1 MKNMFKKLV
10 CVGLVGLF
18 VLGNTCNT
26 VEAEIIQGKNGT
38 VYINYDKIEE
48 QENKLVLEEC
58 FKIKSYKTIWNKK
71 KNTYTVEFKTNKKT
85 SCKDVKKIVKQ
96 VAKKLHGS
104 TTIEKEFKEFRT
116 YNILVKAK
124 DKKGHIHTSYIK
136 GHKIIK

>member
-18 VLGNTCNT
+18 VLGS
-26 VEAEIIQGKNGT
+26 VGVAEAKIIQGTKGRT
-38 VYINYDKIEE
+38 YITMDKIELE
-48 QENKLVLEEC
+48 ENKLVLEEC

-71 KNTYTVEFKTNKKT
+71 KNIYTVEFKTNKKT
-85 SCKDVKKIVKQ
+85 SCKDTKKIVKQ

-104 TTIEKEFKEFRT
+104 DTIEKEFKEFRT

-124 DKKGHIHTSYIK
+124 DKKGHTHISYIK

>member
-1 MKNMFKKLV
+1 MKNMFKKLA
-10 CVGLVGLF
+10 CVGLVGLMF
-18 VLGNTCNT
+18 LGS
-26 VEAEIIQGKNGT
+26 VGIAEAKVIQGKDGKT
-38 VYINYDKIEE
+38 YITMDKIELE
-48 QENKLVLEEC
+48 ENKLVLEEC

-71 KNTYTVEFKTNKKT
+71 KNTYTVEFKANKKT

-104 TTIEKEFKEFRT
+104 TIEKEFKEFRT

-136 GHKIIK
+136 GHKVK

>member
-1 MKNMFKKLV
+1 MKKLIKKIV

-18 VLGNTCNT
+18 VLGS
-26 VEAEIIQGKNGT
+26 VGVAEAKVNQGKEGKT
-38 VYINYDKIEE
+38 YITMDKIELE
-48 QENKLVLEEC
+48 ENKLVLEEC

-71 KNTYTVEFKTNKKT
+71 KNTYTVEFKTNKKK

-104 TTIEKEFKEFRT
+104 TIEKEFKEFRT

-124 DKKGHIHTSYIK
+124 DKKGHTHISYIK
-136 GHKIIK
+136 GHKVIK

>member
-1 MKNMFKKLV
+1 MKNMFKKIV
-10 CVGLVGLF
+10 CVGLVGLMF
-18 VLGNTCNT
+18 LGNTCNT
-26 VEAEIIQGKNGT
+26 VEAEIIQGTKGKT
-38 VYINYDKIEE
+38 YITMDKIELE
-48 QENKLVLEEC
+48 ENKLVLEEC

-104 TTIEKEFKEFRT
+104 TIEKEFKEFRT

-136 GHKIIK
+136 GHKVIK

>member
-1 MKNMFKKLV
+1 MKKLIKKIAI
-10 CVGLVGLF
+10 VGLVGLL
-18 VLGNTCNT
+18 VLGS
-26 VEAEIIQGKNGT
+26 VGIAEAKVIQGTKGRT
-38 VYINYDKIEE
+38 YVTMDKIEI

-71 KNTYTVEFKTNKKT
+71 KNTYTVEFKANKKT

-104 TTIEKEFKEFRT
+104 TMIEKEFKEFRT

-136 GHKIIK
+136 GHKVK

>member
-1 MKNMFKKLV
+1 MKKLIKKIV
-10 CVGLVGLF
+10 CVGLVGLMF
-18 VLGNTCNT
+18 LGS
-26 VEAEIIQGKNGT
+26 VGVAEAKVIQGKEGKT
-38 VYINYDKIEE
+38 YITMDKIELE
-48 QENKLVLEEC
+48 ENKLVLEEC

-85 SCKDVKKIVKQ
+85 SCKDTKKIVKQ

-104 TTIEKEFKEFRT
+104 TIEKEFKEFRT

>member
-1 MKNMFKKLV
+1 MKNIIKKLV

-18 VLGNTCNT
+18 VLGS
-26 VEAEIIQGKNGT
+26 VGVAESKVIQGKEGKT
-38 VYINYDKIEE
+38 YITMDKIELE
-48 QENKLVLEEC
+48 ENKLVLEEC

-136 GHKIIK
+136 GHKVIK

>member
-18 VLGNTCNT
+18 VLGS
-26 VEAEIIQGKNGT
+26 VGIAEAKLIQGTKGRT
-38 VYINYDKIEE
+38 YVTMDKIELE
-48 QENKLVLEEC
+48 ENKLVLEEC

>member
-1 MKNMFKKLV
+1 MKKLIKKIV

-18 VLGNTCNT
+18 VLGS
-26 VEAEIIQGKNGT
+26 VGIAEAKLIQGTKGRT
-38 VYINYDKIEE
+38 YVTMDKIELE
-48 QENKLVLEEC
+48 ENKLVLEEC

-124 DKKGHIHTSYIK
+124 DKKGHTHISYIK
-136 GHKIIK
+136 GHKVIK

>member
-1 MKNMFKKLV
+1 MKKLIKKIV

-18 VLGNTCNT
+18 VLGT
-26 VEAEIIQGKNGT
+26 VEVAEAKLIQGTKGRT
-38 VYINYDKIEE
+38 YVTMDKIELE
-48 QENKLVLEEC
+48 ENKLVLEEC

-104 TTIEKEFKEFRT
+104 TIEKEFKEFRT

-124 DKKGHIHTSYIK
+124 DKKGHTHISYIK

>member
-1 MKNMFKKLV
+1 MKNMFKKV
-10 CVGLVGLF
+10 ICAGLIGLL
-18 VLGNTCNT
+18 VLGS
-26 VEAEIIQGKNGT
+26 VGVAEAKVIQGTKGRT
-38 VYINYDKIEE
+38 YVTMDKIELE
-48 QENKLVLEEC
+48 ENKLVLEEC

-71 KNTYTVEFKTNKKT
+71 KNTYTVEFKANKKT

-104 TTIEKEFKEFRT
+104 DTIEKEFKEFRT

>member
-10 CVGLVGLF
+10 CVGLVGLMF
-18 VLGNTCNT
+18 LGS
-26 VEAEIIQGKNGT
+26 VGVAEAKVIQETKGRT
-38 VYINYDKIEE
+38 YVTMDKIERD
-48 QENKLVLEEC
+48 ENKLVLEEC

-71 KNTYTVEFKTNKKT
+71 KNIYTVEFKTNKKT

-104 TTIEKEFKEFRT
+104 TIEKEFKEFRT

-124 DKKGHIHTSYIK
+124 DKKGHTHISYIK
-136 GHKIIK
+136 GHKVIK

>member
-1 MKNMFKKLV
+1 MKNMFKKIV
-10 CVGLVGLF
+10 CVGLVGLIF
-18 VLGNTCNT
+18 LGS
-26 VEAEIIQGKNGT
+26 VGVAEAKVIQKGNKT
-38 VYINYDKIEE
+38 YITMDKIELE
-48 QENKLVLEEC
+48 ENKMVLEEC

-71 KNTYTVEFKTNKKT
+71 KNIYTVEFKANKKT

-104 TTIEKEFKEFRT
+104 DTIEKEFKEFRT

-136 GHKIIK
+136 GHKVK

>member
-1 MKNMFKKLV
+1 MKNMFKKIV
-10 CVGLVGLF
+10 CVGLVGLL
-18 VLGNTCNT
+18 VLGS
-26 VEAEIIQGKNGT
+26 VGVAEAKVIQSKEGRT
-38 VYINYDKIEE
+38 YVTMDKIELE
-48 QENKLVLEEC
+48 ENKLVLEEC

-71 KNTYTVEFKTNKKT
+71 KNTYTVEFKANKKT
-85 SCKDVKKIVKQ
+85 SCKDTKKIVKQ

-104 TTIEKEFKEFRT
+104 TIEKEFKEFRT

>member
-18 VLGNTCNT
+18 VLGS
-26 VEAEIIQGKNGT
+26 VGVAEAKVVQGTKGRT
-38 VYINYDKIEE
+38 YITMDKIELE
-48 QENKLVLEEC
+48 ENKLVLEEC

-85 SCKDVKKIVKQ
+85 SCKDTKKIVKQ

-104 TTIEKEFKEFRT
+104 DTIEKEFKEFRT

-124 DKKGHIHTSYIK
+124 DKKGHTHISYIK

>member
-18 VLGNTCNT
+18 VLGS
-26 VEAEIIQGKNGT
+26 VGVAEAKVNQGKEGKT
-38 VYINYDKIEE
+38 YITMDKIELE
-48 QENKLVLEEC
+48 ENKLVLEEC
-58 FKIKSYKTIWNKK
+58 FKIKSYKTMWNKK
-71 KNTYTVEFKTNKKT
+71 KNTYTVEFKTHKKT

-104 TTIEKEFKEFRT
+104 TIEKEFKEFRT

-124 DKKGHIHTSYIK
+124 DKKGHTHISYIK

>member
-18 VLGNTCNT
+18 VLSSVG
-26 VEAEIIQGKNGT
+26 VAEAKVIQGTKGRT
-38 VYINYDKIEE
+38 YVTMDKIELE
-48 QENKLVLEEC
+48 ENKMVLEEC

-71 KNTYTVEFKTNKKT
+71 KNIYTVEFKANKKT

-96 VAKKLHGS
+96 VAKKLHGN
-104 TTIEKEFKEFRT
+104 TIEKEFKEFRT

-124 DKKGHIHTSYIK
+124 DKKGHTHISYIK

>member
-18 VLGNTCNT
+18 VLGS
-26 VEAEIIQGKNGT
+26 VGVAEAKVIQGKEGKT
-38 VYINYDKIEE
+38 YITMDKIELE
-48 QENKLVLEEC
+48 ENKLVLEEC

-96 VAKKLHGS
+96 VAKKLHGN
-104 TTIEKEFKEFRT
+104 TIEKEFKEFRT

-124 DKKGHIHTSYIK
+124 DKKGHTHISYIK

>member
-10 CVGLVGLF
+10 CVGLVGLL
-18 VLGNTCNT
+18 VLGS
-26 VEAEIIQGKNGT
+26 VGVAEAKVIQGTKGRT
-38 VYINYDKIEE
+38 YVTMDKIEVE
-48 QENKLVLEEC
+48 ENKMVLEEC

-71 KNTYTVEFKTNKKT
+71 KNTYTVEFKANKKT

-104 TTIEKEFKEFRT
+104 DTIEKEFKEFRT

-136 GHKIIK
+136 GHKVK

>member
-18 VLGNTCNT
+18 VLGS
-26 VEAEIIQGKNGT
+26 VGVAEAKVIQGKEEKT
-38 VYINYDKIEE
+38 YITMDKIELE
-48 QENKLVLEEC
+48 ENKLVLEEC

-71 KNTYTVEFKTNKKT
+71 KNTYTVEFKANKKT
-85 SCKDVKKIVKQ
+85 SCKDTKKIVKQ

-104 TTIEKEFKEFRT
+104 TIEKEFKEFRT

-124 DKKGHIHTSYIK
+124 DKKGHTHISYIK